1 MDRLELHA
9 EKRTLTGKKVR
20 RLRREGWVPA
30 VIYGPGVEGRPL
42 QVRRREAEAV
52 LAEAGTSQLV
62 SVLVSGER
70 GPLHTLIREVQ
81 RDPIS
86 REVLH
91 IDFYQVEMGKPI
103 TVDVPLVLVGESPVV
118 ERGLGILLQQRETI
132 EIECLPKDLVEAVEV
147 DLTALTEVGRE
158 ITVADLA
165 IPANIRVLAD
175 PDEVLVSV
183 SPVEE
188 AEEAEEEEEEIEAAA
203 EAEPELI
210 RRRKE
215 EEEAEQEQS
224 GEE

>member
-9 EKRTLTGKKVR
+9 EKRTITGKKVR

-30 VIYGPGVEGRPL
+30 VVYGPGVESRSL

-62 SVLVSGER
+62 SVLVSGEKS
-70 GPLHTLIREVQ
+70 PLHTLVREVQ

-103 TVDVPLVLVGESPVV
+103 TVDVPLVLVGEAPVV

-147 DLTALTEVGRE
+147 DLTALTEVGQE

-175 PDEVLVSV
+175 PYEVLVSV
-183 SPVEE
+183 NPVEE
-188 AEEAEEEEEEIEAAA
+188 AEEVGEEEEVEAAA

-215 EEEAEQEQS
+215 EEAEQEQS
-224 GEE
+224 DEE

>member
-9 EKRTLTGKKVR
+9 EKRTITGKKVR

-30 VIYGPGVEGRPL
+30 VVYGPGVESRSL

-52 LAEAGTSQLV
+52 LAGAGTSQLV
-62 SVLVSGER
+62 SVLVSGEKS
-70 GPLHTLIREVQ
+70 PFHTLVREVQ

-147 DLTALTEVGRE
+147 DLTGLTEVGQE

-188 AEEAEEEEEEIEAAA
+188 AEEVGEEEEVEAAA

-215 EEEAEQEQS
+215 EEAEQEQS
-224 GEE
+224 DEE

>member
-9 EKRTLTGKKVR
+9 EKRTITGKKVR

-30 VIYGPGVEGRPL
+30 VVYGPGVESRSL

-62 SVLVSGER
+62 SVLVSGEKS
-70 GPLHTLIREVQ
+70 PLHTLVREVQ

-147 DLTALTEVGRE
+147 DLTGLTEVGQE

-165 IPANIRVLAD
+165 IPADIRVLAD

-188 AEEAEEEEEEIEAAA
+188 TEEVGEEEEVEAAA

-215 EEEAEQEQS
+215 EEAEQEQS
-224 GEE
+224 DEE

>member
-9 EKRTLTGKKVR
+9 EKRTITGKKVR

-30 VIYGPGVEGRPL
+30 VVYGPGVESRSL

-52 LAEAGTSQLV
+52 LAGAGTSQLV
-62 SVLVSGER
+62 SVLVSGEKS
-70 GPLHTLIREVQ
+70 PFHTLVREVQ

-147 DLTALTEVGRE
+147 DLTGLTEVGQE

-188 AEEAEEEEEEIEAAA
+188 AEEVGEEEEVEAAA

-210 RRRKE
+210 RRRKV
-215 EEEAEQEQS
+215 EEAEQEQS
-224 GEE
+224 DEE